1 MAKRITR
8 RATLPIESHHHKS
21 AKRRNVPTEQTG
33 RYMTDEQL
41 APVKCRPAP
50 ADGTNGVP
58 RLSWARSE
66 GLDDMAVS
74 DTPLFIHEKIEPSAF
89 VESLSKGAELSEQ
102 ASLFGDSFN
111 GLPKDAAYEWYE
123 HSGNWQNRI
132 IRGPSVEV
140 MASLA
145 RKEGLSGK
153 VQCIYF
159 DPPYGIS
166 FKKSMQPNAKRKPSD
181 AGTDSPA
188 DLPGDAPLLAAFR
201 DTYVN
206 GIDSYLDSIYRIA
219 RMGRELLAESGSFFL
234 QISRK
239 NLFRIALVL
248 DEVFGDDN
256 QVTIIP
262 FKKSGGTA
270 SSMIPE
276 GTDYILWY
284 VRDMAAARGKYRQL
298 YIPLTRREKLM
309 QNPSYTFIESE
320 DGVVR
325 QPTQQDLDS
334 LDKGVDIDGTIC
346 QRMRLLSQGHS
357 STDRTKPY
365 TWKNPPPGFGTES
378 PSEVRPHTFHC
389 PTAEQWR
396 VTMDGM
402 RQLDEMGRLTAAS
415 PRTTLRWKR
424 YENEI
429 PGTRLDNLWHTQMSA
444 SDLHYVVETAESVIQ
459 RCILMTTDPGDLVL
473 DPTCGSGTTAYV
485 AESWGRRWITIDAGM
500 AAVSL
505 VRQRLATGIF
515 DAHLLRDS
523 PEGAAKEAEL
533 QAEIT
538 GKDTKSPPPSA
549 PNYYGNDVAMGFVY
563 ERVPTV
569 SAAILAYGEDA
580 PPTLLVDQTI
590 QKPKTVRV
598 ASPFTVESH
607 SPYRMLSPEQAI
619 ASEAPAQ
626 VDVRASVTDALGK
639 AGILVDGERIH
650 VSGIQ
655 PFAPEAPDPTPITHL
670 ALIDGDKA
678 AVAIAPDDA
687 SVNRH
692 FMTVAQNAATDLRAR
707 TLLVI
712 AFHFECDTT
721 AAMLGRLQVIKARAN
736 QDLRIGGL
744 RAGAEDMAFVCV
756 GEPDVEIRDAPGDP
770 DHCIVEIKGYDIY
783 DPASGNATHKDASVD
798 DVQCWM
804 LDIDHDGESFYAH
817 RIHFPGAGND
827 RQIKG
832 FYQSLKRRLEPKLW
846 AAALSLTSAPFPKP
860 KRHGQI
866 AIRIVTATHDE
877 MTVVRQ
883 CE

>member
-1 MAKRITR
+1 MAKRINR
-8 RATLPIESHHHKS
+8 KGTLPIESHQHKS
-21 AKRRNVPTEQTG
+21 AKRPNVPTEQTG

-41 APVKCRPAP
+41 APVFCRPAP

-58 RLSWARSE
+58 RLSWARAE
-66 GLDDMAVS
+66 GLEDLVVS
-74 DTPLFIHEKIEPSAF
+74 ATPLFIHEKIEPSAF
-89 VESLSKGAELSEQ
+89 VESLSKGAEPSEQ
-102 ASLFGDSFN
+102 ASLFVDSFN

-145 RKEGLSGK
+145 RKESYAGK

-166 FKKSMQPNAKRKPSD
+166 FKKSMQPNAKRKPS
-181 AGTDSPA
+181 GTGSAPS

-206 GIDSYLDSIYRIA
+206 GIDSYLDGIYRIA
-219 RMGRELLAESGSFFL
+219 RMGRELLADSGSFFL

-262 FKKSGGTA
+262 FKKSGTTS

-276 GTDYILWY
+276 GLDYILWY
-284 VRDMAAARGKYRQL
+284 AKDSVVARKKYRQL
-298 YIPLTRREKLM
+298 YLSLSRREKLTRS
-309 QNPSYTFIESE
+309 PSYTFIERA
-320 DGVVR
+320 DGSVR
-325 QPTQQDLDS
+325 RPTREELNNQDEGL
-334 LDKGVDIDGTIC
+334 GIDGTIC
-346 QRMRLLSQGHS
+346 ERMPLTSQGHS
-357 STDRTKPY
+357 STGRSDPY
-365 TWKNPPPGFGTES
+365 IWRNTPLGFDPDH
-378 PSEVRPHTFHC
+378 PSEVRPQEFQC
-389 PTAEQWR
+389 PTGMQWA
-396 VTMDGM
+396 VSMDGL
-402 RQLDEMGRLTAAS
+402 RQLDDMGRLTAAS
-415 PRTTLRWKR
+415 PGSTLRWKQ
-424 YENEI
+424 EEHEI
-429 PGTRLDNLWHTQMSA
+429 PGTKLGNLWHKQMSA
-444 SDLHYVVETAESVIQ
+444 SDMHYVVETAESVIQ
-459 RCILMTTDPGDLVL
+459 RCILMTTDPGDLVV

-485 AESWGRRWITIDAGM
+485 AEQWGRRWITIDAGM

-505 VRQRLATGIF
+505 ARQRIATGIF
-515 DAHLLRDS
+515 DAHLLQDS

-533 QAEIT
+533 WSKMTGNEI
-538 GKDTKSPPPSA
+538 KSPPPSD
-549 PNYYGNDVAMGFVY
+549 PEQYNNDVAKGFVY
-563 ERVPTV
+563 DRVPTV
-569 SAAILAYGEDA
+569 SAAILAYGEEA
-580 PPTLLVDQTI
+580 PPTLLVDQTF

-607 SPYRMLSPEQAI
+607 SPYRMLSPDQAI
-619 ASEAPAQ
+619 AVDAPAQ
-626 VDVRASVTDALGK
+626 VNVRASVTDALGK
-639 AGILVDGERIH
+639 AGILIDGKRIQ

-670 ALIDGDKA
+670 ALIEGKKA

-692 FMTVAQNAATDLRAR
+692 FMTVAQHAAMDLGAS

-721 AAMLGRLQVIKARAN
+721 AAMLGRLKVIKARAN

-756 GEPDVEIRDAPGDP
+756 GEPDVDVRDAPGEP

-783 DPASGNATHKDASVD
+783 DPASGNATHKDASVND
-798 DVQCWM
+798 IQCWM

-877 MTVVRQ
+877 MTVVRP